1 MDNDG
6 LTQYMRIAISVA
18 ERIAA
23 GELREGEKISGRSK
37 LSSEYEVS
45 PETVRRAIQLLSD
58 MRVVAVKEQ
67 SGVYV
72 LSADNAKRYL
82 RNFENR
88 ADLMSK
94 RRKLRELIEKKEALN
109 RRMGELCQSI
119 LEDTLYPVQPAETL
133 PTFSCRVPD
142 GWYGIGKNLGDLRF
156 WQATGATVA
165 AIRRGTTD
173 ILSPGPYAE
182 LYAGDIVIFVGE
194 KKAKEAV
201 ERFLNTEQKTGSG
214 KGP

>member
-45 PETVRRAIQLLSD
+45 PETVRRAIQL
-58 MRVVAVKEQ
+58 
-67 SGVYV
+67 
-72 LSADNAKRYL
+72 
-82 RNFENR
+82 ENR

-94 RRKLRELIEKKEALN
+94 RRKLRELIEEKEALN

-156 WQATGATVA
+156 WQVTGATVA

-182 LYAGDIVIFVGE
+182 LYAGDTVIFVGE

-201 ERFLNTEQKTGSG
+201 ERFLNTEQETGSG

>member
-94 RRKLRELIEKKEALN
+94 RRKLRELIEK
-109 RRMGELCQSI
+109 GG
-119 LEDTLYPVQPAETL
+119 AEPPHGGAVPEYSGGYSL
-133 PTFSCRVPD
+133 SCST
-142 GWYGIGKNLGDLRF
+142 GGD
-156 WQATGATVA
+156 A
-165 AIRRGTTD
+165 A
-173 ILSPGPYAE
+173 Y
-182 LYAGDIVIFVGE
+182 V
-194 KKAKEAV
+194 
-201 ERFLNTEQKTGSG
+201 
-214 KGP
+214 

>member
-45 PETVRRAIQLLSD
+45 PETVRRAVQLLSD
-58 MRVVAVKEQ
+58 MRVVTVKEQ

-82 RNFENR
+82 QNFESR
-88 ADLMSK
+88 ADLLGK
-94 RRKLRELIEKKEALN
+94 RRKLRELLTEQETLT

-119 LEDTLYPVQPAETL
+119 LEDALYPIQPAEAL
-133 PTFSCRVPD
+133 PNFSCRVPE
-142 GWYGIGKNLGDLRF
+142 GWPGIGKNLGDLRF
-156 WQATGATVA
+156 WQVTGATVA
-165 AIRRGTTD
+165 AIRRGSAD

-182 LYAGDIVIFVGE
+182 LYAGDTVIFVGG

-201 ERFLNTEQKTGSG
+201 ERFLSPAPETGPG

>member
-82 RNFENR
+82 QNFENR

-94 RRKLRELIEKKEALN
+94 RRKLRELIEEKEALN

-173 ILSPGPYAE
+173 ILSPGP
-182 LYAGDIVIFVGE
+182 
-194 KKAKEAV
+194 
-201 ERFLNTEQKTGSG
+201 
-214 KGP
+214 

>member
-72 LSADNAKRYL
+72 LSVDNAKRYL
-82 RNFENR
+82 QNGNHPVPLCDRLCAGSDPHDGHDQRRDLYRR
-88 ADLMSK
+88 AA
-94 RRKLRELIEKKEALN
+94 LR
-109 RRMGELCQSI
+109 Q
-119 LEDTLYPVQPAETL
+119 V
-133 PTFSCRVPD
+133 
-142 GWYGIGKNLGDLRF
+142 
-156 WQATGATVA
+156 
-165 AIRRGTTD
+165 
-173 ILSPGPYAE
+173 
-182 LYAGDIVIFVGE
+182 
-194 KKAKEAV
+194 
-201 ERFLNTEQKTGSG
+201 
-214 KGP
+214 

>member
-72 LSADNAKRYL
+72 LSADNAKRHHKTL
-82 RNFENR
+82 ENR
-88 ADLMSK
+88 ADPDEQTPETAGTDRGK
-94 RRKLRELIEKKEALN
+94 GGAEPPH
-109 RRMGELCQSI
+109 GELCQSI

-142 GWYGIGKNLGDLRF
+142 GWYGIGKKFGDLRF

-173 ILSPGPYAE
+173 ILFPAPTRE
-182 LYAGDIVIFVGE
+182 LYAGDTVIFVGE
-194 KKAKEAV
+194 KSRGG
-201 ERFLNTEQKTGSG
+201 ERFLNTEQETGSG

>member
-82 RNFENR
+82 RNF
-88 ADLMSK
+88 D
-94 RRKLRELIEKKEALN
+94 EKKDVVAYIGMDKNTISISLSN
-109 RRMGELCQSI
+109 GVYDIYQIDSKSGEMKKMKAGVTINGNYLLSSKGV
-119 LEDTLYPVQPAETL
+119 Y
-133 PTFSCRVPD
+133 
-142 GWYGIGKNLGDLRF
+142 WLRK
-156 WQATGATVA
+156 
-165 AIRRGTTD
+165 R
-173 ILSPGPYAE
+173 
-182 LYAGDIVIFVGE
+182 
-194 KKAKEAV
+194 
-201 ERFLNTEQKTGSG
+201 
-214 KGP
+214 

>member
-1 MDNDG
+1 M
-6 LTQYMRIAISVA
+6 
-18 ERIAA
+18 
-23 GELREGEKISGRSK
+23 
-37 LSSEYEVS
+37 S

-82 RNFENR
+82 QNFENR

-94 RRKLRELIEKKEALN
+94 RRKLRELIEEKEALN

-165 AIRRGTTD
+165 PSAGAPRVFFPPAPTRSCTPGIPLFLWAKRKRRRRWNA
-173 ILSPGPYAE
+173 S
-182 LYAGDIVIFVGE
+182 
-194 KKAKEAV
+194 
-201 ERFLNTEQKTGSG
+201 
-214 KGP
+214 

>member
-82 RNFENR
+82 QNFENR

-94 RRKLRELIEKKEALN
+94 RRKLRELIEEKEALN

-119 LEDTLYPVQPAETL
+119 LEDTLYPVQPAETGL

-142 GWYGIGKNLGDLRF
+142 GWYGIGKIWVTCDSGRLPALRWLPSAGAPRIFFPPAPTRSCTLGIPLF
-156 WQATGATVA
+156 LWV
-165 AIRRGTTD
+165 RRKRRRRWNA
-173 ILSPGPYAE
+173 S
-182 LYAGDIVIFVGE
+182 
-194 KKAKEAV
+194 
-201 ERFLNTEQKTGSG
+201 
-214 KGP
+214 